1 MILWIIKFYS
11 PAHFVWQIKIMWKM
25 LKCRPRNGQT
35 YEQIRKIITIVQPRK
50 KSISRKIGEKL
61 AFDTR
66 LKQSKDNDLVCKS
79 FRNLTPLEQENK
91 MLEGQEKKVMGY

>member
-1 MILWIIKFYS
+1 
-11 PAHFVWQIKIMWKM
+11 M

-50 KSISRKIGEKL
+50 KYISRKVGEKL